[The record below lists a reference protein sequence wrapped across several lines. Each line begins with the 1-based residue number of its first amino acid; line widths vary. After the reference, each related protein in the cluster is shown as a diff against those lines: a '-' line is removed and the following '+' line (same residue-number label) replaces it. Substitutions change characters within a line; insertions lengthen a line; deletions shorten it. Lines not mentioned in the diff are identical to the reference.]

1 MFVYLLQLTR
11 RVIVL
16 VKGGLDSSKA
26 YYSPV
31 VLRSKTKILSFWD
44 PFRKNVRCIEDGK
57 YSKKIHLCSKKM
69 CVIPN
74 VRYIKCTLNWGLF
87 YKDK

>member
-44 PFRKNVRCIEDGK
+44 PFRK
-57 YSKKIHLCSKKM
+57 KM
-69 CVIPN
+69 CVVSKMENIVKKYICAVRKCALYQMCVISN
-74 VRYIKCTLNWGLF
+74 VR
-87 YKDK
+87 